1 MLVAAPIITPAAPLA
16 ARTAPR
22 PAYAFQATAFSTEG
36 TTRSGTETQVGIV
49 AADNTVLPLGTRIRV
64 TLAGIYSGI
73 YTVRDTGAKV
83 LGRHIDIFIPNHAA
97 AKQFG
102 KKMVQVRV
110 LHWGDGKP
118 VAPARSTGA

>member
-1 MLVAAPIITPAAPLA
+1 MEISNMRIFSPYLAVMLVAAPIITPAAPLA

-64 TLAGIYSGI
+64 TLAGNYPGSFC
-73 YTVRDTGAKV
+73 VRERRGQGV
-83 LGRHIDIFIPNHAA
+83 GGR
-97 AKQFG
+97 
-102 KKMVQVRV
+102 
-110 LHWGDGKP
+110 
-118 VAPARSTGA
+118 